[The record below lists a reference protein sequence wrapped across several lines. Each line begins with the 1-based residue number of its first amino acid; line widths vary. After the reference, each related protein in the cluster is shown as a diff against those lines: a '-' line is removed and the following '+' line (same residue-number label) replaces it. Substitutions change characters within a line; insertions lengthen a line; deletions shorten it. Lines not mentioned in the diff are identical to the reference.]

1 MNINYDKPTIGKQKT
16 SFFDKI
22 SNFGKGIKT
31 KIDDYESDAPER
43 RKRKIAALKQE
54 VQISKLKSQKG
65 KHSMISKVSPVFGG
79 LGEKMGGTGQRVM
92 TRKDRIKNLKEEV
105 QLAKLQQQKKK
116 LMPMEEQSKGDTMND
131 RINKII

>member
-31 KIDDYESDAPER
+31 KIDDYETDAPER

-54 VQISKLKSQKG
+54 VQ
-65 KHSMISKVSPVFGG
+65 
-79 LGEKMGGTGQRVM
+79 
-92 TRKDRIKNLKEEV
+92 
-105 QLAKLQQQKKK
+105 LAKLQKEKKK
-116 LMPMEEQSKGDTMND
+116 LMPMQEQSKGQAMND